1 MASLER
7 EKYVAMTNPTKG
19 KGKKKGGKKKKKGG
33 HKKKGRATNPSKRK
47 GGGGGGKSGTKR
59 RRKYKRNPGV
69 DVKGTALAQ
78 LGGHVGGL
86 LAQPAAHLANHSMLT
101 PNKEGK
107 THPTAAK
114 ILRVAVPELL
124 GFGLG
129 LVAGMVQPSV
139 GKGVAGGAGAVATMH
154 GMSVLANS
162 GDKPPEAL
170 AKMGF
175 AQLGAVSDYYAGD
188 DGHVYRRMPDG
199 TAQLMFGMNR
209 VPMELQMPSGALI
222 NVQGVGDLPEG
233 TLIVRDGR
241 FELLPDTHVS
251 GLQKAS
257 ALAGLQ
263 RRSDL
268 AGPGPG
274 GTDYGMN

>member
-19 KGKKKGGKKKKKGG
+19 KGKKKKSGKKKKGG
-33 HKKKGRATNPSKRK
+33 HKKKGRTTNPSKRK
-47 GGGGGGKSGTKR
+47 GHGGGGKAPKQ

-69 DVKGTALAQ
+69 DLKGTALAQ
-78 LGGHVGGL
+78 LGGHLGGL
-86 LAQPAAHLANHSMLT
+86 IAQPVAHLANHSMLT
-101 PNKEGK
+101 PNKDGK
-107 THPTAAK
+107 THPTLAK
-114 ILRVAVPELL
+114 VLRVVVPEAL

-129 LVAGMVQPSV
+129 LAAGMVQPSL

-154 GMSVLANS
+154 GMSVLANA
-162 GDKPPEAL
+162 GDKPPEIL

-188 DGHVYRRMPDG
+188 DGHVYRAMPDG
-199 TAQLMFGMNR
+199 TSQLMFGVNR

-222 NVQGVGDLPEG
+222 NVQGIGDLPEG

-251 GLQKAS
+251 GLQKATP
-257 ALAGLQ
+257 LAGLQ
-263 RRSDL
+263 RRSEL
-268 AGPGPG
+268 AGPGS
-274 GTDYGMN
+274 TDYGM